1 MSIKNILELEAE
13 HYVNRVYGEDSDS
26 TEKIKLAYIAGA
38 KRKDFRPSKAGTI
51 SSAIL
56 AAFFLFFSVFG
67 TITIYPIDAVLK
79 VILVGFFI
87 VGVIFSIMSV
97 SEYFKYKRDKYL
109 Y

>member
-1 MSIKNILELEAE
+1 MNYEKSLELEAE
-13 HYVNRVYGEDSDS
+13 HYCSRVSSVYQESL
-26 TEKIKLAYIAGA
+26 KQAYIAGA
-38 KRKDFRPSKAGTI
+38 KRKDLKPSKAGTI
-51 SSAIL
+51 SLAIL

-67 TITIYPIDAVLK
+67 TMTIYPIDAVLK

>member
-1 MSIKNILELEAE
+1 MNYEKTLELEAE
-13 HYVNRVYGEDSDS
+13 HYCARTSATQLEA
-26 TEKIKLAYIAGA
+26 IKKAYMDGA
-38 KRKDFRPSKAGTI
+38 KRKDFKPSKAGTI
-51 SSAIL
+51 SLAIL

-67 TITIYPIDAVLK
+67 TITIYPIDAILK